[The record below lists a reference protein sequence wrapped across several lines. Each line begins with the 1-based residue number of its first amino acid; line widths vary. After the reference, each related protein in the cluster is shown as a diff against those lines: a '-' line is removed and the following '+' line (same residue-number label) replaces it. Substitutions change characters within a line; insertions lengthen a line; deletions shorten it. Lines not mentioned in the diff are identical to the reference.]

1 MAEEAKTPETQA
13 AAPQTTPE
21 VKTEVTPE
29 VKTKAAPKAKAPEPV
44 KGQITFNSG
53 ATYIPVN
60 A

>member
-1 MAEEAKTPETQA
+1 MAEEAKTPETPVV
-13 AAPQTTPE
+13 APET
-21 VKTEVTPE
+21 TPE

>member
-13 AAPQTTPE
+13 AAPET
-21 VKTEVTPE
+21 TPE
-29 VKTKAAPKAKAPEPV
+29 VKTKAAPKAKAPKAKAPEPV